1 MAHIDRSAHFDTP
14 SAMTKHAERR
24 GGRLP
29 PWLRKPGA
37 VAEAT
42 HAMKRRLRAGGLA
55 TVCEGARCPNRGEC
69 FAAGTA
75 TFLLM
80 GPHCTRN
87 CRFCAISHESPAPLD
102 PDEPRR
108 VAAAVAE
115 MGLSHAVVTSVT
127 RDDLP
132 DGGAVHF
139 AASVA
144 AIRGR
149 MPQTTIEL
157 LVPDFG
163 GSAAALERVC
173 AAAPE
178 VLNHNIET
186 VRRLTPAVRSR
197 ATYERSIELLRRAR
211 TLQGGRIVKSGLMIG
226 VGEDLAE
233 VEETLADLAGVGCD
247 VVTIGQ
253 YLQPDRSCLPVD
265 RYWGPHV
272 FVELQEKGL
281 TYGLKA
287 VLSGPFVR
295 SSYHARELLECGGE
309 GGKHG

>member
-1 MAHIDRSAHFDTP
+1 MPRIDRSELFDTP
-14 SAMTKHAERR
+14 RAMMKHAERR

-37 VAEAT
+37 MSGAT
-42 HAMKRRLRAGGLA
+42 HAMKQRLRAGGLA

-87 CRFCAISHESPAPLD
+87 CRFCAISHELPAPLD
-102 PDEPRR
+102 PDDPRR
-108 VAAAVAE
+108 VAEAVAE

-132 DGGAVHF
+132 DGGAGHF
-139 AASVA
+139 AACVA
-144 AIRGR
+144 AIRER
-149 MPQTTIEL
+149 MPKTTIEL

-163 GSAAALERVC
+163 GSSSALEDIC

-186 VRRLTPAVRSR
+186 VRRLTPVVRSR
-197 ATYERSIELLRRAR
+197 ATYECSIELLRRAR
-211 TLQGGRIVKSGLMIG
+211 SLQEGRLVKSGLMIG
-226 VGEDLAE
+226 VGEELAE
-233 VEETLADLAGVGCD
+233 VEETLANLAGAGCD
-247 VVTIGQ
+247 IVTIGQ
-253 YLQPDRSCLPVD
+253 YLQPERNCLPVE
-265 RYWGPHV
+265 RYWEPHV

-281 TYGLKA
+281 KYGLRA
-287 VLSGPFVR
+287 VLSGPYVR
-295 SSYHARELLECGGE
+295 SSYHAREVLKCGGE
-309 GGKHG
+309 GGEHG